1 MYLTYKD
8 LLITKKNQKLKSLLN
23 LNNLQQLNKEIYN
36 YNKPL
41 RILMKMITLS
51 NQLIELIYYLL
62 RMVNLVYVF
71 RTVNKINK
79 QVSN

>member
-41 RILMKMITLS
+41 RILMKIITLS

-62 RMVNLVYVF
+62 RMVSLVYVF

>member
-41 RILMKMITLS
+41 RILMKIITLS

-62 RMVNLVYVF
+62 RMVSLVYVF
-71 RTVNKINK
+71 RTVNRLNK